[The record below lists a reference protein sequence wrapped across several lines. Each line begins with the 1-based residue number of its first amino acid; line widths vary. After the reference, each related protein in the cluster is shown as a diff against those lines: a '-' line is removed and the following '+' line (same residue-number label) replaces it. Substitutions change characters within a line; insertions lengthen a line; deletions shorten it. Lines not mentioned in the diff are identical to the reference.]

1 MPYRSQTD
9 LEENV
14 NAITHGLGIILCLI
28 AIPFLIIKS
37 TQSNNFV
44 MVWGVSIFS
53 FGMLAVYLSSTVYH
67 SLREPNLKRLANII
81 DHISIF
87 FLIGGTYTPI
97 ILHYTPEKTA
107 AVFLTIQWSI
117 ILAGIVLKLF
127 FTGKYEWLSVTLY
140 IMLGWML
147 VFVIKPLILTMPSI
161 IFFWIIGGGICY
173 TFGVVFYVLEN
184 KKHAHNI
191 WHCFVLAGTILHFI
205 AVYKSLDVIVI
216 FR

>member
-1 MPYRSQTD
+1 
-9 LEENV
+9 
-14 NAITHGLGIILCLI
+14 
-28 AIPFLIIKS
+28 
-37 TQSNNFV
+37 
-44 MVWGVSIFS
+44 MVYGVSIFS

-67 SLREPNLKRLANII
+67 AIKEPKLKRHANII

-97 ILHYTPEKTA
+97 ILHYIPRGTA
-107 AVFLTIQWSI
+107 AVFLTVQWSI
-117 ILAGIVLKLF
+117 ILAGVLLKLF
-127 FTGKYEWLSVTLY
+127 FTGKYEWLSVTRY

-173 TFGVVFYVLEN
+173 TFGVVFYMLEN

-191 WHCFVLAGTILHFI
+191 WHCFVLGGTILHFI
-205 AVYKSLDVIVI
+205 AVYKSLDVPVI
-216 FR
+216 FN